1 MIYSTEAIVCKNLPY
16 AEADL
21 IVTLFTKEYGLL
33 NLFAK
38 SPRKIKSRFGS
49 SLEPLTYSKISF
61 IGREDKMQ
69 KIIQSDILHSFQYIR
84 ENLSLFIKTADVLRI
99 ILEILPQRE
108 PNKQLFATLLEV
120 LYGIENNKNTEP
132 YTLFMKIKTLNI
144 LGYLPDF
151 KTCGICRGNT
161 DSNFYY
167 SKGFILCKDCYQK
180 KADTSYKLS
189 QGAIKLLSDIS
200 RWKFN
205 YLSRVKISGK
215 LLDEVENFIKQ
226 HLSNF

>member
-1 MIYSTEAIVCKNLPY
+1 MIYSTEAIVFKNLPY

-21 IVTLFTKEYGLL
+21 IVTFFTKEYGLL

-38 SPRKIKSRFGS
+38 SPRKIKSKFGS

-84 ENLSLFIKTADVLRI
+84 ENLSLFIKTANLLRI

-108 PNKQLFATLLEV
+108 PNKQLFSTLLEV

-161 DSNFYY
+161 GSNFYY

-180 KADTSYKLS
+180 KADNSYKLS

-200 RWKFN
+200 KWEFN

-215 LLDEVENFIKQ
+215 LLEEVENFIKQ
-226 HLSNF
+226 HLLNF